1 MECSQEGEVAL
12 AMTDSVLRQ
21 LGGTADQL
29 DEERGRIRTELFHQ
43 PAYV

>member
-21 LGGTADQL
+21 LGATPDQL
-29 DEERGRIRTELFHQ
+29 DEERARIRTELFHQ